1 MYHYI
6 KNYNNNKIFNL
17 KSLDLKK
24 FEEQIIFFKKN
35 TNILNNDDF
44 CQILYEK
51 KIPKK
56 PCTLLTFD
64 DGYNDHYENVYPLL
78 LKYKI
83 KGIFYPVANN
93 FENNFLLDVN
103 KIQIILANTTN
114 KKKLLYRIF
123 FFIKKYTGKNI
134 DQLNINSINLSSR
147 FDSKS
152 TILIKRLLQYHLEK
166 NIRKMIIN
174 NIFEE
179 TFNNSNKNIFSNFYL
194 NTQNAQEM
202 FNDGMAFGVHGYD
215 HYWLNHLNKKEQENE
230 LKLSINLLKKK
241 NLFND
246 NLSICYPYGGYNNNT
261 LDIVKNLKVKFAV
274 TTVVGNLNIN
284 NLNRIY
290 EICRYDCNDFLN

>member
-24 FEEQIIFFKKN
+24 FEEQINFFKKN

-44 CQILYEK
+44 CQILHEK

-134 DQLNINSINLSSR
+134 DQLNIN
-147 FDSKS
+147 
-152 TILIKRLLQYHLEK
+152 
-166 NIRKMIIN
+166 
-174 NIFEE
+174 
-179 TFNNSNKNIFSNFYL
+179 
-194 NTQNAQEM
+194 
-202 FNDGMAFGVHGYD
+202 
-215 HYWLNHLNKKEQENE
+215 
-230 LKLSINLLKKK
+230 
-241 NLFND
+241 
-246 NLSICYPYGGYNNNT
+246 
-261 LDIVKNLKVKFAV
+261 
-274 TTVVGNLNIN
+274 
-284 NLNRIY
+284 
-290 EICRYDCNDFLN
+290 